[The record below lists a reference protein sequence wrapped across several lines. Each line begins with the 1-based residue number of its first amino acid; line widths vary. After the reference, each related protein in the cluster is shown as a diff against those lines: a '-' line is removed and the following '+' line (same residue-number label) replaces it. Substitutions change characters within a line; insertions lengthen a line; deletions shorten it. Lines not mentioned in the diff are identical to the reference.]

1 MIALGETTPFWALS
15 IAFWLHMLATVA
27 WIGGLVALVVLIL
40 PVARRVL
47 DANNYSH
54 FLENL
59 QRRLDP
65 LSWFSLAILLATGLF
80 QLSSNPN
87 YEGFLS
93 ISNRWAIS
101 ILVKHIL
108 FFGMIAVSAY
118 MTWGLLPNLRRIAL
132 MRSKGIETEET
143 EKLEKREVLLI
154 RINLVLGVL
163 ILGLTALARA
173 S

>member
-1 MIALGETTPFWALS
+1 MITLGETTPFWALS
-15 IAFWLHMLATVA
+15 LAFWLHMLATVA
-27 WIGGLVALVVLIL
+27 WIGGLVALIVLVL
-40 PVARRVL
+40 PVARIVL
-47 DANNYSH
+47 DANSYSR
-54 FLENL
+54 FLEHL

-65 LSWFSLAILLATGLF
+65 LGWLSLAILLATGLF
-80 QLSSNPN
+80 QLSASPN
-87 YEGFLS
+87 YEGLLS

-108 FFGMIAVSAY
+108 FLGMIAVSAY

-132 MRSKGIETEET
+132 MRSKGIEPEET

-154 RINLVLGVL
+154 RINLILGVL

>member
-1 MIALGETTPFWALS
+1 MITLGETTPFWALS
-15 IAFWLHMLATVA
+15 LAFWLHMLATVA
-27 WIGGLVALVVLIL
+27 WIGGLVALIVLVL
-40 PVARRVL
+40 PVARIVL
-47 DANNYSH
+47 DANSYSR
-54 FLENL
+54 FLEHL

-65 LSWFSLAILLATGLF
+65 LGWLSLAVLLATGLF

-87 YEGFLS
+87 YEGLLS

-108 FFGMIAVSAY
+108 FLGMIAVSAY

-132 MRSKGIETEET
+132 MRSKGIEPEET

-154 RINLVLGVL
+154 RINLILGVL

>member
-59 QRRLDP
+59 QHRLDP

-108 FFGMIAVSAY
+108 FFGMIVVSAY

-143 EKLEKREVLLI
+143 EKLEVILI
-154 RINLVLGVL
+154 RINLILGIL

>member
-108 FFGMIAVSAY
+108 FFGMIVVSAY

-143 EKLEKREVLLI
+143 EKLEKREVILI
-154 RINLVLGVL
+154 RINLILGIL

>member
-54 FLENL
+54 FLDNL

-108 FFGMIAVSAY
+108 FFGMIGVSAY

-143 EKLEKREVLLI
+143 EKLEKREVILI
-154 RINLVLGVL
+154 RINLILGIL

>member
-15 IAFWLHMLATVA
+15 LAFWLHMLATVA
-27 WIGGLVALVVLIL
+27 WIGGLVALIVLVL
-40 PVARRVL
+40 PVARIVL
-47 DANNYSH
+47 DANSYSR
-54 FLENL
+54 FLEHL

-65 LSWFSLAILLATGLF
+65 LGWLSLAILLATGLF
-80 QLSSNPN
+80 QLSASPN
-87 YEGFLS
+87 YEGLLS

-108 FFGMIAVSAY
+108 FLGMIAVSAY

-132 MRSKGIETEET
+132 MRSKGIEPEET

-154 RINLVLGVL
+154 RINLILGVL

>member
-1 MIALGETTPFWALS
+1 MIALGETTPFWALC

-108 FFGMIAVSAY
+108 FFGMIGVSAY

>member
-108 FFGMIAVSAY
+108 FFGMIGVSAY

-143 EKLEKREVLLI
+143 EKLEKREVILI
-154 RINLVLGVL
+154 RINLILGIL